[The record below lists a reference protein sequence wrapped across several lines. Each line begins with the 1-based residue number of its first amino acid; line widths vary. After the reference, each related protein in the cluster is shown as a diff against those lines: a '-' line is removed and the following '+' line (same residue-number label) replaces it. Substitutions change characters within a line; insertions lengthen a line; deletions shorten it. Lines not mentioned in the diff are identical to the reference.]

1 MSLILKCIK
10 NHVGKKKKTLLA
22 TNDYLEQD
30 FLCYNKVNIVFK

>member
-10 NHVGKKKKTLLA
+10 NHVGKKKTLLA